1 MPTMKICSC
10 CGAYAGVF
18 EQWHNRDTGYGLCGK
33 CAKWILVD
41 RKMDADEFHRCYG
54 IEGCHYPSRLF
65 GGHFPCGIVYAD
77 RWIEEGG
84 DYKRIAFLP
93 YDTLKLEIS
102 DNNSPLLPRIRED
115 AAKYQPGQ
123 SLQVAGNCTLTIG
136 TKHEKRFLIEDQQE
150 YSLADMLV
158 INEEDEEVVDWLN
171 SANVGDIWPGIVT
184 VTRIQ

>member
-1 MPTMKICSC
+1 
-10 CGAYAGVF
+10 
-18 EQWHNRDTGYGLCGK
+18 
-33 CAKWILVD
+33 
-41 RKMDADEFHRCYG
+41 MDADEFHRCYG
-54 IEGCHYPSRLF
+54 VEGRHYPSRLF

-77 RWIEEGG
+77 RWTEEGG

-102 DNNSPLLPRIRED
+102 DKDSPLLAQIRQD
-115 AAKYQPGQ
+115 AAQYQVGQ
-123 SLQVAGNCTLTIG
+123 NLQIAGNCTLTIG
-136 TKHEKRFLIEDQQE
+136 TKCEGKRFLVENELE
-150 YSLADMLV
+150 YSADDMLV